1 MLLTIFKIIYTKKKM
16 TNLTVYRFTLLNKA
30 KEQQVLSFYNEEED
44 LLDTMNDFC
53 GYIHKNIT
61 DYIDAQGKYRTFTLS
76 NLQKK
81 DLDNRIISGYFD
93 SSYTG
98 EIGKIKDRKTNLIKF
113 NIKEKDLFSKEFFY
127 LIHVPKNSKFG
138 FLIVEK
144 KENHGVK
151 SIFENAFNFFMR
163 SKGVSNY
170 LLVLRSAPPRYFIK
184 NYLEFGKL
192 KEFRLIENGLNSEL
206 NSLDFNSGREERVF
220 KLNHNLTEGLNI
232 KKVLVELFNNFPFS
246 NEKIPFLN
254 KGEFDEIAFVLG
266 INGSSKTFYIRNQ
279 EKIRSNVDVTS
290 LVEYDDGEPT
300 IESLIRISLDII
312 RLAS

>member
-1 MLLTIFKIIYTKKKM
+1 MI
-16 TNLTVYRFTLLNKA
+16 NLSVYRFMLLNKA

-53 GYIHKNIT
+53 GYIHKNIR

-76 NLQKK
+76 HRQKK
-81 DLDNRIISGYFD
+81 DSAIRIISGHFD

-98 EIGKIKDRKTNLIKF
+98 EKGKIKDRKTNQLKF
-113 NIKEKDLFSKEFFY
+113 KILEKDLFSKEFFY
-127 LIHVPKNSKFG
+127 LIHVPKGSKFG

-151 SIFENAFNFFMR
+151 TIFENAFNNFMR

-170 LLVLRSAPPRYFIK
+170 LLQLRQAPPRYFIE

-192 KEFRLIENGLNSEL
+192 KEFKLIENDLL
-206 NSLDFNSGREERVF
+206 LGREERVF
-220 KLNHNLTEGLNI
+220 KLNNIMGEGQNL
-232 KKVLVELFNNFPFS
+232 KDVLLELFKTFSSS

-254 KGEFDEIAFVLG
+254 KGEYDEITFVLG
-266 INGSSKTFYIRNQ
+266 INSSTKTFYVKNQ
-279 EKIRSNVDVTS
+279 EKIRSNIDVTS
-290 LVEYDDGEPT
+290 LVEYDGGEPT
-300 IESLIRISLDII
+300 KESLIKISLDII
-312 RLAS
+312 RQAS

>member
-1 MLLTIFKIIYTKKKM
+1 MI
-16 TNLTVYRFTLLNKA
+16 NLNIYRFSLLNKA
-30 KEQQVLSFYNEEED
+30 KEQQVLSFYNEDED

-53 GYIHKNIT
+53 GYIHKNIR

-76 NLQKK
+76 HRQKK
-81 DLDNRIISGYFD
+81 DSAIRIISGHFD

-98 EIGKIKDRKTNLIKF
+98 EKGKIKDRKTNQLKF
-113 NIKEKDLFSKEFFY
+113 KIIEKDLFSKEFFY
-127 LIHVPKNSKFG
+127 LIHVPKGSKFG

-151 SIFENAFNFFMR
+151 SIFENAFNNFMR

-170 LLVLRSAPPRYFIK
+170 VLQLRPAPPRYFIE

-192 KEFRLIENGLNSEL
+192 KEFKLIENDLL
-206 NSLDFNSGREERVF
+206 LGREERVF
-220 KLNHNLTEGLNI
+220 KLNNVMNDGQNLKNI
-232 KKVLVELFNNFPFS
+232 MLELFNTFSSS

-254 KGEFDEIAFVLG
+254 KGEYDEITFVLG
-266 INGSSKTFYIRNQ
+266 VNGSTKTFYVKNQ

-290 LVEYDDGEPT
+290 LVEYDEGGPT
-300 IESLIRISLDII
+300 IESLIKVSLDII
-312 RLAS
+312 KQAS

>member
-1 MLLTIFKIIYTKKKM
+1 MI
-16 TNLTVYRFTLLNKA
+16 NLNIYRFMLLNKA
-30 KEQQVLSFYNEEED
+30 KEQQVLSFYNEDED

-53 GYIHKNIT
+53 GYIHKNIR

-76 NLQKK
+76 RRQKK
-81 DLDNRIISGYFD
+81 DSEIRIISGYFD

-98 EIGKIKDRKTNLIKF
+98 EKGKIKDRKTNQLKF
-113 NIKEKDLFSKEFFY
+113 KIIEKDLFSKEFFY
-127 LIHVPKNSKFG
+127 LIHVPKGSKFG

-151 SIFENAFNFFMR
+151 SIFENAFNNFMR

-170 LLVLRSAPPRYFIK
+170 LLELRQAPPRYFIE

-192 KEFRLIENGLNSEL
+192 KEFKLIENDLL
-206 NSLDFNSGREERVF
+206 LGREERVF
-220 KLNHNLTEGLNI
+220 KLNNVMAQGQNLKGIL
-232 KKVLVELFNNFPFS
+232 LELFNTFSSS

-254 KGEFDEIAFVLG
+254 KGEYDEITFVLG
-266 INGSSKTFYIRNQ
+266 INGSTKTFYVKNQ

-290 LVEYDDGEPT
+290 LVEYDEGEPT
-300 IESLIRISLDII
+300 MESLIKISLDII
-312 RLAS
+312 RQAS

>member
-1 MLLTIFKIIYTKKKM
+1 MV
-16 TNLTVYRFTLLNKA
+16 NLNIYRFKLLNKA

-44 LLDTMNDFC
+44 LLDTMNNFC
-53 GYIHKNIT
+53 DYIHKNIR
-61 DYIDAQGKYRTFTLS
+61 DYIDTQGKYRTFTLS
-76 NLQKK
+76 NRQKK
-81 DLDNRIISGYFD
+81 DSEKRIISGYFD

-98 EIGKIKDRKTNLIKF
+98 EKGKIKDRKTNQLKF

-151 SIFENAFNFFMR
+151 SIFEYAFNNFMR

-170 LLVLRSAPPRYFIK
+170 SLELRQAPPRYFIK

-206 NSLDFNSGREERVF
+206 NSIDPKLGKEERVF
-220 KLNHNLTEGLNI
+220 KLNNNLTEGLNI
-232 KKVLVELFNNFPFS
+232 KNVLVKLFNNFPFS

-254 KGEFDEIAFVLG
+254 KGKFDEITFVLG
-266 INGSSKTFYIRNQ
+266 VNGSSKTFYIRNQ
-279 EKIRSNVDVTS
+279 EKIRSNVDVS
-290 LVEYDDGEPT
+290 NLIEYYDGEPT
-300 IESLIRISLDII
+300 IESLIKVSLEII
-312 RLAS
+312 KQAS

>member
-1 MLLTIFKIIYTKKKM
+1 MI
-16 TNLTVYRFTLLNKA
+16 NLSVYRFTLLNKA

-53 GYIHKNIT
+53 GYIHKNIR

-76 NLQKK
+76 HRQKK
-81 DLDNRIISGYFD
+81 DSTIRIISGYFD

-98 EIGKIKDRKTNLIKF
+98 EKGKIKDRKTNQLKF
-113 NIKEKDLFSKEFFY
+113 KIIEKDLFSKEFFY
-127 LIHVPKNSKFG
+127 LIHVPKGSKFG

-151 SIFENAFNFFMR
+151 SIFENAFNNFMR

-170 LLVLRSAPPRYFIK
+170 LLQLRQAPPRYFIE

-192 KEFRLIENGLNSEL
+192 KEFKLIENDLL
-206 NSLDFNSGREERVF
+206 LGREERVF
-220 KLNHNLTEGLNI
+220 KLNNIMGEGQNLKGIL
-232 KKVLVELFNNFPFS
+232 LELFNTFS
-246 NEKIPFLN
+246 SSIEKIPFLN
-254 KGEFDEIAFVLG
+254 KGEYDEITFVLG
-266 INGSSKTFYIRNQ
+266 INGSTKTFYVKNQ

-290 LVEYDDGEPT
+290 LVEYDEGEPT
-300 IESLIRISLDII
+300 MESLIKISLDII
-312 RLAS
+312 RQAS